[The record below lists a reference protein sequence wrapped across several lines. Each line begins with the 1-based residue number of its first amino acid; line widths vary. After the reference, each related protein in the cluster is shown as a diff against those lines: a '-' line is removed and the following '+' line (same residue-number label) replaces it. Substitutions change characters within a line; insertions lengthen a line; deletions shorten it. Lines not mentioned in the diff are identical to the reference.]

1 MSVSFPQKAL
11 LPLFLF
17 LFVITNGAIFPLLS
31 FIFPIDNNETKI
43 WYEIWRFSLSFSCYF
58 MLQLRN
64 LQITSIILM
73 LFSELSP
80 PFLKVQKLE
89 FSLILSKTTNKNLSS
104 ELYHKSLK
112 DAAKVCTWLEKEK
125 HQSSDQRL
133 FFSFLSM
140 SVSFPQKALLPLFL
154 FLFVITN
161 GAIFPLLSFIFPI
174 DNNET
179 KIWYEIW
186 RFSLSFSCYFMLQ
199 LRNLQI
205 TSIILMLFSELSPP
219 FLKVQK
225 LEFSLILSKTTNK
238 VNLSSELYH
247 KSLKDAAK
255 IKEQGKRRLL
265 FSIQP

>member
-80 PFLKVQKLE
+80 PFL
-89 FSLILSKTTNKNLSS
+89 KNLSS

>member
-1 MSVSFPQKAL
+1 
-11 LPLFLF
+11 
-17 LFVITNGAIFPLLS
+17 
-31 FIFPIDNNETKI
+31 
-43 WYEIWRFSLSFSCYF
+43 
-58 MLQLRN
+58 
-64 LQITSIILM
+64 
-73 LFSELSP
+73 
-80 PFLKVQKLE
+80 
-89 FSLILSKTTNKNLSS
+89 
-104 ELYHKSLK
+104 
-112 DAAKVCTWLEKEK
+112 
-125 HQSSDQRL
+125 
-133 FFSFLSM
+133 M

-238 VNLSSELYH
+238 VVWINIFPTYF
-247 KSLKDAAK
+247 A
-255 IKEQGKRRLL
+255 
-265 FSIQP
+265 

>member
-73 LFSELSP
+73 LFSEL
-80 PFLKVQKLE
+80 F
-89 FSLILSKTTNKNLSS
+89 
-104 ELYHKSLK
+104 
-112 DAAKVCTWLEKEK
+112 
-125 HQSSDQRL
+125 
-133 FFSFLSM
+133 
-140 SVSFPQKALLPLFL
+140 
-154 FLFVITN
+154 
-161 GAIFPLLSFIFPI
+161 
-174 DNNET
+174 
-179 KIWYEIW
+179 
-186 RFSLSFSCYFMLQ
+186 
-199 LRNLQI
+199 
-205 TSIILMLFSELSPP
+205 PP

-238 VNLSSELYH
+238 VVPISVLYVLHCWSSRTTQKKQE
-247 KSLKDAAK
+247 